1 MIFASAIRN
10 EASGEGTGSGYST
23 KTIEQIFRD
32 FLTVGGVGT
41 SPENAEKL
49 GAVAA
54 AHRILTNSLAAM
66 PWQIRRKDGERRF
79 EAEHALEFPLK
90 TRANQYMSP
99 YMAEKVIFSRA
110 FWHGAGYAYIE
121 RDERGQVSE
130 IIPIPV
136 EPDISVNPADNMRWY
151 SFTVPDT
158 MVYGRTLTRKFAESQ
173 ILRFLFETYDGV
185 GGRGMLKIGRET
197 IDTDLKAQK
206 YGNKFYTN
214 GARLSGIIEVDG
226 KLDKDKRDMLKED
239 FNRKY
244 SGENAFKVAVM
255 DLGMKYTQLG
265 ISQQEAQYLETREFT
280 VEEVSRATG
289 IPLHMLQS
297 GKQSYQSN
305 EQQKLDFVVD
315 TLTPHLVQAEQEW
328 KYKLFSPKDIENG
341 FYLKKNVA
349 SLLRGT
355 HEARANYYTKMIG
368 IGAMCADDIRA
379 DEDQSPL
386 PDGLGQKFWM
396 SKNYAPVDD
405 EAAFRNG
412 AAAGNGTG
420 KEDA

>member
-10 EASGEGTGSGYST
+10 EASGEGTGAGYTT

-130 IIPIPV
+130 IIPIPA

-420 KEDA
+420 KED